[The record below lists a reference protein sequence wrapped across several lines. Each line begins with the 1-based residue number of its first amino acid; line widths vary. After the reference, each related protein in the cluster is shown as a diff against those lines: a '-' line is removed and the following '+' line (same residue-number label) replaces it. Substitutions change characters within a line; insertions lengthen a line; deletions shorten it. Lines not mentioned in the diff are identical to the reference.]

1 MPTENLPADAIL
13 YLLGDLPVVVAPGKD
28 PVALY
33 NKTVS
38 HGAEEAIEL
47 IERALTDAEKSQL
60 FKLPQLSRDAFAKLT
75 PPPWVEAQATQKEL
89 PRWVAWLRTKAANF
103 KAKHTAKPQEAAKS
117 EAKPAEPKPQHTEGE
132 EDISGASDKDKHEA
146 SWKPKLSFRAVIAV
160 AILGLFSVPFILQIP
175 GCAKKKT
182 GKATAV
188 AAKSA
193 SKKADVEDDFMGG
206 KPASKSAPKKAIE
219 DDFMGGKPAA
229 KTATAHA
236 ADSAP
241 AGFVDGGKPTCSQ
254 TGTGIVWASNERT
267 LPLTIRSEFAYIAS
281 LTSSQ
286 NTGYIFVNM
295 RSGSVIVI
303 GTKINLP
310 LLSPEE
316 ILSKVPMPNAL
327 PAAVKASS
335 VWRFADS
342 DRGAATRAIELVC
355 NTGSA
360 VNPQRIIAQ
369 GGIMIWPKNT
379 PTTSG
384 CAFAIGLPN
393 YKAFPCMTDIFARP
407 HSPGESENR
416 LNSEVLSI
424 GAIAQRMVVKD
435 MKLATKAAR

>member
-103 KAKHTAKPQEAAKS
+103 KAKHTAKPQEAAKP

-206 KPASKSAPKKAIE
+206 KPASKSAPQ
-219 DDFMGGKPAA
+219 KPQ
-229 KTATAHA
+229 
-236 ADSAP
+236 P
-241 AGFVDGGKPTCSQ
+241 PTRPTPRQRGLSMAENRPVRKRVLVSF
-254 TGTGIVWASNERT
+254 GRRT
-267 LPLTIRSEFAYIAS
+267 REPYRS
-281 LTSSQ
+281 L
-286 NTGYIFVNM
+286 
-295 RSGSVIVI
+295 
-303 GTKINLP
+303 
-310 LLSPEE
+310 
-316 ILSKVPMPNAL
+316 
-327 PAAVKASS
+327 
-335 VWRFADS
+335 
-342 DRGAATRAIELVC
+342 
-355 NTGSA
+355 
-360 VNPQRIIAQ
+360 
-369 GGIMIWPKNT
+369 
-379 PTTSG
+379 
-384 CAFAIGLPN
+384 
-393 YKAFPCMTDIFARP
+393 FARNSLISP
-407 HSPGESENR
+407 HSPRRRTPATYSLICAPEASLSSEPKLTCR
-416 LNSEVLSI
+416 CSLPKRFYQKSPCQTPFPQASKRPRPGGSPI
-424 GAIAQRMVVKD
+424 AIAGPRHGRLSLFVI
-435 MKLATKAAR
+435 LAAP